1 MQLVDFRI
9 KSLKTIISGNT
20 VRSFVH
26 TSFSLLVLFAV
37 MAGGCTGSKSTTTPA
52 SSTTADNVLRELR
65 KAYQSTPNL
74 SIEGEM
80 KISGVPAT
88 VWFDALIKRTDS
100 MKVLLTLPFGL
111 PGGGMSATPEHFVF
125 YQAQEGVAVE
135 GRPDRETFAK
145 LMQVGLNYDELM
157 ALLRGEV
164 PKLPEPGGYTATER
178 DGFIIYYVTTGSIVE
193 EIMVDPT
200 LPVVKTY
207 IRKRIDPNA
216 ADSTS
221 GRVTELGIN
230 YDNFKVLGSRRFAY
244 RAMVNIRDGEQ
255 TINVKITKASEKL
268 PDGESLALD
277 VPQGIE
283 RRRL

>member
-1 MQLVDFRI
+1 MQN
-9 KSLKTIISGNT
+9 IISGNT

-26 TSFSLLVLFAV
+26 RSFGFLVLVAV
-37 MAGGCTGSKSTTTPA
+37 LAGGCTGSKSTTTPA
-52 SSTTADNVLRELR
+52 SSTTADNVLRELQ

-88 VWFDALIKRTDS
+88 VWFDAFIKRTDS

-111 PGGGMSATPEHFVF
+111 PGGGMSATPEHFIF
-125 YQAQEGVAVE
+125 YQIQEGVAHE
-135 GRPDRETFAK
+135 GHPDRETFAK

-164 PKLPEPGGYTATER
+164 PKLPAPGSYTATEQE
-178 DGFIIYYVTTGSIVE
+178 GYIIYHVSTGPVVE

-207 IRKRIDPNA
+207 IRRRIDPNA
-216 ADSTS
+216 ADTTS
-221 GRVTELGIN
+221 GSVTELAIN
-230 YDNFKVLGSRRFAY
+230 YDNFRLLGSRRFAY

-255 TINVKITKASEKL
+255 TINVKITKASDKL

>member
-1 MQLVDFRI
+1 
-9 KSLKTIISGNT
+9 
-20 VRSFVH
+20 VRLFFN
-26 TSFSLLVLFAV
+26 TSFGVLVLAAMV
-37 MAGGCTGSKSTTTPA
+37 AGGCTGSKSATTPA
-52 SSTTADNVLRELR
+52 SSTTADNVLRELQ
-65 KAYQSTPNL
+65 KTYQSTPDL

-88 VWFDALIKRTDS
+88 VWFDAFIKRTDS
-100 MKVLLTLPFGL
+100 MKILLTLPFGL
-111 PGGGMSATPEHFVF
+111 PGGGMSATPRHFVF
-125 YQAQEGVAVE
+125 YHAQEGVVVE
-135 GRPDRETFAK
+135 GYPDRETFAK

-164 PKLPEPGGYTATER
+164 PTLPQQGSYTATES
-178 DGFIIYYVTTGSIVE
+178 DGYIVYHVTTGPVVE

-216 ADSTS
+216 ADTTS
-221 GRVTELGIN
+221 GKVTELAIN
-230 YDNFKVLGSRRFAY
+230 YDNFKLLGSRRFAY
-244 RAMVNIRDGEQ
+244 KAMVSIRDGEQ
-255 TINVKITKASEKL
+255 TINVKITKASDRL